1 MSSGLAS
8 ALAPHIESLV
18 AAKRALG
25 HPYESDGAA
34 LRRLDRLVADEFPGA
49 TTLTREI
56 FDRWAYPEGGS
67 PASSYRRAT
76 TFRQLARHIVA
87 SGAGA
92 YVPPDGAVPKPG
104 RYEPHIFTAEEL
116 RALFAAADS
125 VRHDARFP
133 TRPYVIPAFF
143 RLLYCCGLRSS
154 EARLLPAGAV
164 SLADGRV
171 EVPASKGWTG
181 RVVYLGDDLL
191 GVMRAYD
198 GVVGRIAPDRE
209 AFFPN
214 GEGGF
219 FSKDAPDRWFHDLWD
234 PLPAAARAAG
244 NPARVHDLRH
254 THAVALLNRWASDG
268 TDVEAMYPYLS
279 AHLGHAGL
287 AETDYYLHLAPSFY
301 AEMEAMMA
309 GSNASALPEP
319 VAPPKAPPAG
329 AHAAEADGDGDGL
342 TPDRYGELER
352 LMSRSNGSVLPEPAA
367 ATDANDNDKKKNR
380 KKGAR

>member
-1 MSSGLAS
+1 MAS
-8 ALAPHIESLV
+8 ELRSVLAPHIESLV

-25 HPYESDGAA
+25 HPYESGEAA
-34 LRRLDRLVADEFPGA
+34 LRRLDRLVADEFPDA
-49 TTLTREI
+49 TALTREV
-56 FDRWAYPEGGS
+56 FNRWAYPEGGS
-67 PASSYRRAT
+67 LAYSYKRAT
-76 TFRQLARHIVA
+76 TFRQLARHMVA
-87 SGAGA
+87 SGADA
-92 YVPPDGAVPKPG
+92 YVPPDRAVPKPG

-125 VRHDARFP
+125 VRHDGRFP

-164 SLADGRV
+164 SLSDGRV

-181 RVVYLGDDLL
+181 RVVYLGGDLL

-198 GVVGRIAPDRE
+198 GIVGRIVPDRE

-214 GEGGF
+214 GDGGF
-219 FSKDAPDRWFHDLWD
+219 YASGAPRRWFHDLWD
-234 PLPAAARAAG
+234 PLPVAARAAG

-254 THAVALLNRWASDG
+254 THIVALLNRWVTEGA
-268 TDVEAMYPYLS
+268 DVEAMYPYLS

-287 AETDYYLHLAPSFY
+287 AETDYYLRLVPSFY
-301 AEMEAMMA
+301 AEMESLMA
-309 GSNASALPEP
+309 TSNASALPEP
-319 VAPPKAPPAG
+319 VVPPKAPPAPVARNDAIGPDDG
-329 AHAAEADGDGDGL
+329 ARL
-342 TPDRYGELER
+342 TPDGYEEVER
-352 LMSRSNGSVLPEPAA
+352 LMSRSNRSVLPEPAV
-367 ATDANDNDKKKNR
+367 ATNDNEKR

>member
-34 LRRLDRLVADEFPGA
+34 LRRLDRLVTEEFPGA

-67 PASSYRRAT
+67 PAYSYRRAT
-76 TFRQLARHIVA
+76 TFRQLARHMVA
-87 SGAGA
+87 SGAEA

-104 RYEPHIFTAEEL
+104 RHEPHIFTAEEL

-125 VRHDARFP
+125 VRHDKRFP

-198 GVVGRIAPDRE
+198 GIVGRIAPGRE

-214 GEGGF
+214 GDGGF
-219 FSKDAPDRWFHDLWD
+219 FSKGAPDRWFHDLWD
-234 PLPAAARAAG
+234 PLPVAARAAG
-244 NPARVHDLRH
+244 NPPRVHDLRH
-254 THAVALLNRWASDG
+254 THIVMLLNRWVSEGA
-268 TDVEAMYPYLS
+268 DVEAMYPYLS

-287 AETDYYLHLAPSFY
+287 AETDYYLRLAPSFY
-301 AEMEAMMA
+301 AEMEGLMA
-309 GSNASALPEP
+309 ESNASALPEP
-319 VAPPKAPPAG
+319 VAPHKASLAPGDRSVAIDPDDG
-329 AHAAEADGDGDGL
+329 ARL
-342 TPDRYGELER
+342 TPDRYEEVER
-352 LMSRSNGSVLPEPAA
+352 LMSRSNGSVLPEPVV
-367 ATDANDNDKKKNR
+367 ATDDDNKKK